1 MAKVKVM
8 KDSDHI
14 EAVIKRTFET
24 LQNVYDSQQEIF
36 NGPKLVD
43 AGSRLLFPRKRK
55 EITRISEQ
63 ELRFVF
69 VEQLN
74 KEIQTGW
81 DVYYSVETPTVG
93 GYVDFST
100 ESPKRDDKKG
110 RSGCIDMVIHDSTGK
125 RICMIEFKANN
136 PKPSDYAKDFCKL
149 NNEGIDYGYFLQIVE
164 NYESDTKSNIENKI
178 ESYKVQLESSKK
190 NVFHYCYCLKKKD
203 YLIEKVKV

>member
-1 MAKVKVM
+1 M
-8 KDSDHI
+8 KYFKEHI
-14 EAVIKRTFET
+14 ETVICKTFKT
-24 LQNVYDSQQEIF
+24 LQKVYDSQQESF
-36 NGPKLVD
+36 NSPNQAD

-74 KEIQTGW
+74 KEIQKGW

-100 ESPKRDDKKG
+100 KSPRRDDKKG
-110 RSGCIDMVIHDSTGK
+110 RSGCIDMVIHDPTGK
-125 RICMIEFKANN
+125 RICMIEFKSNN

-149 NNEGIDYGYFLQIVE
+149 NNEGVDYCYFLQIIE

-178 ESYKVQLESSKK
+178 ESYKKQTVSFKDNIS
-190 NVFHYCYCLKKKD
+190 HYCYCLKKKD
-203 YLIEKVKV
+203 YLIKKEKV

>member
-1 MAKVKVM
+1 M
-8 KDSDHI
+8 KNFREHI
-14 EAVIKRTFET
+14 ETVISGTFKT
-24 LQNVYDSQQEIF
+24 LQKVYDSQQEFF
-36 NGPKLVD
+36 NGPIQVD

-55 EITRISEQ
+55 ENTRISEQ

-81 DVYYSVETPTVG
+81 DVYYSVETPTEG

-100 ESPKRDDKKG
+100 KSPKRDDKEG

-136 PKPSDYAKDFCKL
+136 PEIPDYAKDFCKL
-149 NNEGIDYGYFLQIVE
+149 NNEGVDYGYFLQIVE
-164 NYESDTKSNIENKI
+164 SSRSDTKNNIENKVK
-178 ESYKVQLESSKK
+178 SYKDQVVSFKD

-203 YLIEKVKV
+203 YLIEKMKV